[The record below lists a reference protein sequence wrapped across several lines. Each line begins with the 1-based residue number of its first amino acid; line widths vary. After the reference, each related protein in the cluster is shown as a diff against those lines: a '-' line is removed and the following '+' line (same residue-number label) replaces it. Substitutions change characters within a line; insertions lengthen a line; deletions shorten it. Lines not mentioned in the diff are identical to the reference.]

1 MVLTPAPEMSGTLPS
16 TLGSMSSLNYLAIV
30 STSIQGSIPT
40 EIGMLSNLQSLNVE
54 ANLLTGTVPNQV
66 VAIPSLSTFIAG
78 LLILVTLRKKSHLF
92 TTAGTTLLSHQRITA
107 NLQINFNDMTGTIS
121 QALCDKPSLVVW
133 LDCSKMVCE
142 NNCCPS
148 GWCTGT

>member
-1 MVLTPAPEMSGTLPS
+1 MVLTPAPEMTGTLPS
-16 TLGSMSSLNYLAIV
+16 TMGGMSSLNYLAIA

-40 EIGMLSNLQSLNVE
+40 EIGMLSNLQNLIVE

-66 VAIPSLSTFIAG
+66 VTMPSLSKFLPLGTCTRRSPQENLFSR
-78 LLILVTLRKKSHLF
+78 LIVQLFSHK
-92 TTAGTTLLSHQRITA
+92 RNTA
-107 NLQINFNDMTGTIS
+107 NLQINFNEMTGTIS
-121 QALCDKPSLVVW
+121 QALCDKHPSLVIW

-142 NNCCPS
+142 NDCCPS